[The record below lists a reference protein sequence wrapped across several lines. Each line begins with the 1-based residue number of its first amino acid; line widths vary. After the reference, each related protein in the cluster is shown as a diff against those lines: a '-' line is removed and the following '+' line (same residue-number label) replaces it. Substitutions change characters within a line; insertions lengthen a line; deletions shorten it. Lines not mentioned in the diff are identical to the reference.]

1 MNDSFAT
8 QGTAVFVDRDGTLNH
23 DNGYITSPDQLV
35 LFPGVPESIARLNHI
50 GVKVIMV
57 TNQSAIARGM
67 MTLKDLENIHARLV
81 MLMKPFGASIDAI
94 FSCPHHPQDGCGC
107 RKPKAGLIDQ
117 AVRRFSLDVS
127 QCYLVGDKHSDLVAA
142 QNAAV
147 PGILVL
153 TSPYAMEAL
162 KARDEG
168 QLLIDYVA
176 DTFVQAVDWIEQHL
190 LKR

>member
-35 LFPGVPESIARLNHI
+35 LFPRVPESIARLNHI

-67 MTLKDLENIHARLV
+67 MTLKDLENIHARLA
-81 MLMKPFGASIDAI
+81 MQMKPFGASIDAI

-127 QCYLVGDKHSDLVAA
+127 QCYLVGDKHSDLAAA

-168 QLLIDYVA
+168 QLLFDYVA